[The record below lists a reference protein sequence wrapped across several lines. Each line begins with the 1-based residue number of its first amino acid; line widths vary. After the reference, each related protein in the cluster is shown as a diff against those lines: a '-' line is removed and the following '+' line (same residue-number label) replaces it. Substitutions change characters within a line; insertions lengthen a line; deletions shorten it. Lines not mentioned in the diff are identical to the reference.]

1 MDTTMNNTVINQ
13 EKTLFDYA
21 LRLGDTTL
29 ILAQRHCEWVGH
41 APTIE
46 EELALANIGLDTLG
60 QAMAWLDVAA
70 ENDEQKRDADRLAYF
85 RNEREYTN
93 YLLAELDKGDFAVT
107 TLRGFFISTYFKYL
121 YQDMQNSSVDAFRD
135 IAIKSSKE
143 VQYHYIHQR
152 AWLVRLGN
160 GTDESHQRLQSALND
175 IWAYTNELFEED
187 ETIQAAQELGII
199 ESMATIKSKWR
210 TDVLALIDEAGLAMP
225 QDTYH
230 HSGGTQG
237 LHTETLGI
245 LLAEMQSL
253 RREFPDAKW

>member
-1 MDTTMNNTVINQ
+1 MNTTAINN

-60 QAMAWLDVAA
+60 QAMAWLEVAA
-70 ENDEQKRDADRLAYF
+70 EHDEEKRDADRLAYF

-121 YQDMQNSSVDAFRD
+121 YQEMQNSSVEAFKD

-160 GTDESHQRLQSALND
+160 GTEESHRRLQDALND
-175 IWAYTNELFEED
+175 LWAYTNELFEED
-187 ETIQAAQELGII
+187 ETIQSAEELGII
-199 ESMATIKSKWR
+199 SSMSAIKSKWR
-210 TDVLALIDEAGLAMP
+210 EDALALIEEAGLTLP

-237 LHTETLGI
+237 LHTETLG
-245 LLAEMQSL
+245 LMLAEMQSL
-253 RREFPDAKW
+253 RRQFPDAKW

>member
-1 MDTTMNNTVINQ
+1 MNTTVVNN
-13 EKTLFDYA
+13 EKTAFDYA

-29 ILAQRHCEWVGH
+29 MLAQRHCEWVGH

-60 QAMAWLDVAA
+60 QAMAWLNVAA
-70 ENDEQKRDADRLAYF
+70 NNDEQKRDADRLAYF

-121 YQDMQNSSVDAFRD
+121 YQDMQDSNIDAFRD
-135 IAIKSSKE
+135 IAIKASKE

-152 AWLVRLGN
+152 AWLIRLGN
-160 GTDESHQRLQSALND
+160 GTDESYRRLQDALND
-175 IWAYTNELFEED
+175 LWAYTNELFEED
-187 ETIQAAQELGII
+187 ETIKAAQELGII
-199 ESMATIKSKWR
+199 ASIADIKSQWLK
-210 TDVLALIDEAGLAMP
+210 DVFALIKEANLTMP

-230 HSGGTQG
+230 HSGGTRG
-237 LHTETLGI
+237 LHTETLGP

>member
-1 MDTTMNNTVINQ
+1 MNTITINR
-13 EKTLFDYA
+13 EETIFDYA
-21 LRLGDTTL
+21 LRLGDTAL
-29 ILAQRHCEWVGH
+29 VLAQRHCEWVGH

-60 QAMAWLDVAA
+60 QAMAWLEVAA
-70 ENDEQKRDADRLAYF
+70 DNDEQKRDADTLAYF

-93 YLLAELDKGDFAVT
+93 YLLAELEKGDFAVT
-107 TLRGFFISTYFKYL
+107 TLRGFFVSTYLKYL
-121 YQDMQNSSVDAFRD
+121 YQDMQDSSVDTFKA

-160 GTDESHQRLQSALND
+160 GTDESHQRLQAALD
-175 IWAYTNELFEED
+175 DLWAYTNELFEED
-187 ETIQAAQELGII
+187 ETIKSAQELGII
-199 ESMATIKSKWR
+199 KSMATIKQQWR
-210 TDVLALIDEAGLAMP
+210 KDVLALINEASLTMP
-225 QDTYH
+225 QDKYH
-230 HSGGTQG
+230 HSGGTKG
-237 LHTETLGI
+237 LHTETLGL

>member
-1 MDTTMNNTVINQ
+1 MNTTVVNN
-13 EKTLFDYA
+13 EKTAFDYA

-29 ILAQRHCEWVGH
+29 MLAQRHCEWVGH

-60 QAMAWLDVAA
+60 QAMAWLNVAA
-70 ENDEQKRDADRLAYF
+70 NNDEQKRDADRLAYF

-121 YQDMQNSSVDAFRD
+121 YQDMQDSNIDAFRD
-135 IAIKSSKE
+135 IAIKASKE

-152 AWLVRLGN
+152 AWLIRLGN
-160 GTDESHQRLQSALND
+160 GTDESYRRLQDALND
-175 IWAYTNELFEED
+175 LWAYTNELFEED
-187 ETIQAAQELGII
+187 ETIKSAQELGII
-199 ESMATIKSKWR
+199 ASIADIKSQWLK
-210 TDVLALIDEAGLAMP
+210 DVFALIKEANLTMP

-230 HSGGTQG
+230 HSGGTRG
-237 LHTETLGI
+237 LHTETLGP